1 MIIEY
6 SHYDLA
12 SSDAEI
18 KEELTQ
24 AGKYA
29 ISTVSV
35 LPQSLR
41 LAKTLIPEHIFL
53 STPIDYPTGSSDLR
67 SRLSMCE
74 YAIKSGASKLDVVVP
89 THAVCNRK
97 YDKFRDDIKSILDLT
112 LSHNVSVRYILE
124 YRIFTYETLYKIAQI
139 LEGFGIYEI
148 FPSSGFFL
156 DNIMDNILAA
166 GMINKKVPK
175 MNIICNGNIWN
186 LDQIGNIN
194 KLNLYGIRLNSLNGL
209 DLACK
214 KMTN

>member
-18 KEELTQ
+18 KEELTKVI
-24 AGKYA
+24 KYNV
-29 ISTVSV
+29 STISV
-35 LPQSLR
+35 LPQSLK
-41 LAKTLIPEHIFL
+41 LAKTTIPEHIFL
-53 STPIDYPTGSSDLR
+53 SCPIDYPTGSSDLK

-74 YAIKSGASKLDVVVP
+74 YAIKNGCSKLDVVVP

-97 YDKFRDDIKSILDLT
+97 YEKFRDDIKSIVDM
-112 LSHNVSVRYILE
+112 SSVYNISIRYILE
-124 YRIFTYETLYKIAQI
+124 YRIFTYETLYKIVQI
-139 LEGFGIYEI
+139 LETFGVQEI

-186 LDQIGNIN
+186 FDQIGNIT
-194 KLNLYGIRLNSLNGL
+194 KLNLYGIRVNSLNGL
-209 DLACK
+209 DLISK
-214 KMTN
+214 KITN